1 MAKGDIAL
9 LLGGKPEESEESEGP
24 EAGEM
29 AVKAFFKAGASGDWK
44 KALSALKTAIG
55 DDDDEDA
62 EPVADTDDDGE

>member
-24 EAGEM
+24 AAGEM

-55 DDDDEDA
+55 DDDEEDVEL
-62 EPVADTDDDGE
+62 EPDTDKDGE